1 MLNPLVLSSLF
12 VLGAS
17 AFWRL
22 PCRQNLAVERV
33 DPLVQFGQAGAHV
46 HTIHGGNSK

>member
-1 MLNPLVLSSLF
+1 MLNSLALLSLF
-12 VLGAS
+12 ALEAS

-22 PCRQNLAVERV
+22 PCRQSLAVERV
-33 DPLVQFGQAGAHV
+33 DPLVQFGQVGSHV